1 MKKIIITHP
10 EDSTKTKKVA
20 IGGKENGVINF
31 HFSAWSYRYNYI
43 ETETTI
49 ILLRSARPYPYKF
62 TIADSN
68 NFYFGWVEVTDF
80 DFIIDIESRN

>member
-10 EDSTKTKKVA
+10 EDNTKTKAVA
-20 IGGKENGVINF
+20 VGGKENGVINL
-31 HFSAWSYRYNYI
+31 HFSAWGYRYNYI

-49 ILLRSARPYPYKF
+49 ILLRSAKPFPYKF

-68 NFYFGWVEVTDF
+68 NYYFEWVEVDANV
-80 DFIIDIESRN
+80 ELS

>member
-10 EDSTKTKKVA
+10 EDSTKTKKIA
-20 IGGKENGVINF
+20 ISKKESGVINF
-31 HFSAWSYRYNYI
+31 HFSAWNYRFNYI

-49 ILLRSARPYPYKF
+49 ILLRSARPFPYKF

-68 NFYFGWVEVTDF
+68 SHYFEWVEVDVN
-80 DFIIDIESRN
+80 IELFEK

>member
-10 EDSTKTKKVA
+10 EDSTKTKKIA
-20 IGGKENGVINF
+20 IGKKEAGVINY
-31 HFSAWSYRYNYI
+31 HFSAWNYRFNYI

-49 ILLRSARPYPYKF
+49 ILLRSAKPFPYRF

-68 NFYFGWVEVTDF
+68 SHYFEWVEVEN
-80 DFIIDIESRN
+80 INIEVCN

>member
-1 MKKIIITHP
+1 MRKIIITHP
-10 EDSTKTKKVA
+10 EDSTKTKAVA
-20 IGGKENGVINF
+20 IGEKENRVINL

-49 ILLRSARPYPYKF
+49 ILLRSARPFPYKF

-68 NFYFGWVEVTDF
+68 NYYFGW
-80 DFIIDIESRN
+80 IEETEFSIENCK